1 MVDLLSHLDV
11 SLNAK
16 IRILKQ
22 ITTYVEFLGQHELD
36 VSLNAKIRILKQITT
51 WFD

>member
-22 ITTYVEFLGQHELD
+22 IITHACVDAIGGARLNRSTLFL
-36 VSLNAKIRILKQITT
+36 LNILNE
-51 WFD
+51 